1 MRAMI
6 LAAGRGQRLSPLTDS
21 TPKPL
26 IKVGGKFL
34 IEHQLARLKSAG
46 FHEVVINTGWLG
58 QKLIESLGNG
68 SRYGLHIE
76 YSIEPEHGLET
87 GGGIHQ
93 ALPLLGDKPFIVVNA
108 DIYHDIPLDDL
119 RINGCDLLKR
129 NLVHL
134 VLVENPDYHPQG
146 DFCLDGK
153 SLKMRPAVT
162 LNSQTLTN
170 QKQTYTFSGIG
181 LYRPELFA
189 TCGSGKFSS
198 VPLIHSAINNEL
210 ATGEF
215 TQAVWFDAG
224 TQERLEKIEN
234 FIRLTK
240 LTADHL

>member
-1 MRAMI
+1 MI

-26 IKVGGKFL
+26 IKVGGKSL

-58 QKLIESLGNG
+58 QKLIESIGNG
-68 SRYGLHIE
+68 SRHGLHIE
-76 YSIEPEHGLET
+76 YSIEPEQGLET
-87 GGGIHQ
+87 GGGIYQ

-153 SLKMRPAVT
+153 ILKKKPTAG
-162 LNSQTLTN
+162 LNSEGLGN
-170 QKQTYTFSGIG
+170 QEHTYTFSGIG

-189 TCGSGKFSS
+189 ECIPGKFSS
-198 VPLIHSAINNEL
+198 VPLIYSAIKNEL
-210 ATGEF
+210 ASGELS
-215 TQAVWFDAG
+215 QAAWFDAG
-224 TQERLEKIEN
+224 TQKRLEKIER
-234 FIRLTK
+234 FIRSAK
-240 LTADHL
+240 